1 MPAVTRVAGWK
12 YNEGVT
18 EEQKRTV
25 KDGLLKTYTECVHLV
40 NHGPAGLCLVQYAG
54 LEES

>member
-18 EEQKRTV
+18 EEQKRTI
-25 KDGLLKTYTECVHLV
+25 KDGLLKTYAECAHLV
-40 NHGPAGLCLVQYAG
+40 NHGPAGLCLVQYASS
-54 LEES
+54 EES